1 MVGVIGHAGNAVV
14 DLADGVG
21 VGSRRLKGD
30 AAEAAGVPP
39 RDGDLRVLRGRRALA
54 ERHGKAHFSSV
65 IIAAIG
71 IRLSDLDRVV
81 HLNGCIG
88 GVIAVGIGEVRREV
102 LAPLF
107 DLGVENVGGGTVD
120 RGFPRCLVQPVGVL
134 LNPADCAYRQV
145 GDGEGLAVLEGHDVG
160 IAIVVVVVLCKVK
173 LLVSG
178 LFHVIGDAAACQRQ
192 RIRQRGLLAFQRE
205 VEGKYPIEVGR
216 LTARFG
222 GHGLA
227 DGQRAD
233 RLVLHDDRGL
243 PGKQGRDVRIPQIPL
258 VAVGRAVIIL
268 LHPEP
273 APAGIRHPG
282 LVVLILIQ
290 GLIAQNAGFL
300 IVLLVHRQAA
310 GDPRSRQ
317 VQRAAGA
324 GELGRHHIGQRAVDP
339 IGEGVL
345 SHAAHQRAC
354 IQRNGHAVISSS
366 GICQHAVLIDDDGGE
381 GGVDPAA
388 LRGSRFHQIVFA
400 FGQIVAGGGE
410 IRHAGGAGGRGVV
423 RLRAPF
429 KGIGQLLGF
438 FRAAA
443 DDDILTFIEGKL
455 RIGKRLA
462 IGIRFLDMEV
472 VSHVGDIDGGGEL
485 PLEVLAVH
493 LVGILRGGLIQR
505 FGLSII
511 VGDGIGGV
519 IQIGLIL
526 FLQPEV
532 IVPHIAGAVIQL
544 RHVGAVAA
552 RRENEI
558 VLGGVGLVVDHVQN
572 GGNVAVA
579 GGGGDVPAIKGVAGH
594 DAPAV
599 FGGRRMI
606 AHAVQTPHDDG
617 EHQAAGADVFA
628 AIWNRLSLRAPQH
641 DVGVG
646 VNGLLGLGVGARL
659 PLVVDIVE
667 QKQIA
672 VVVLQMEIDIP
683 HGLVAGAVA
692 VLPQKQMLNA
702 LLVQFV
708 QADGGVLAV
717 VEDEPAVRACLA
729 ASQNAVLIH
738 ALGGV
743 HLIAGLAARGG
754 LGGVE
759 GKVHAGEGVAVL
771 VDLHALGLRHMGQI
785 ELHGQIGVRAAPLQI
800 EQLHGMVGV
809 VGKGI
814 AVPGAAIAVILGH
827 LTL

>member
-1 MVGVIGHAGNAVV
+1 
-14 DLADGVG
+14 
-21 VGSRRLKGD
+21 
-30 AAEAAGVPP
+30 
-39 RDGDLRVLRGRRALA
+39 
-54 ERHGKAHFSSV
+54 
-65 IIAAIG
+65 
-71 IRLSDLDRVV
+71 
-81 HLNGCIG
+81 
-88 GVIAVGIGEVRREV
+88 
-102 LAPLF
+102 
-107 DLGVENVGGGTVD
+107 
-120 RGFPRCLVQPVGVL
+120 
-134 LNPADCAYRQV
+134 
-145 GDGEGLAVLEGHDVG
+145 
-160 IAIVVVVVLCKVK
+160 
-173 LLVSG
+173 
-178 LFHVIGDAAACQRQ
+178 
-192 RIRQRGLLAFQRE
+192 
-205 VEGKYPIEVGR
+205 
-216 LTARFG
+216 
-222 GHGLA
+222 
-227 DGQRAD
+227 
-233 RLVLHDDRGL
+233 
-243 PGKQGRDVRIPQIPL
+243 
-258 VAVGRAVIIL
+258 
-268 LHPEP
+268 
-273 APAGIRHPG
+273 
-282 LVVLILIQ
+282 
-290 GLIAQNAGFL
+290 
-300 IVLLVHRQAA
+300 
-310 GDPRSRQ
+310 
-317 VQRAAGA
+317 
-324 GELGRHHIGQRAVDP
+324 
-339 IGEGVL
+339 
-345 SHAAHQRAC
+345 
-354 IQRNGHAVISSS
+354 
-366 GICQHAVLIDDDGGE
+366 
-381 GGVDPAA
+381 
-388 LRGSRFHQIVFA
+388 
-400 FGQIVAGGGE
+400 
-410 IRHAGGAGGRGVV
+410 
-423 RLRAPF
+423 
-429 KGIGQLLGF
+429 
-438 FRAAA
+438 
-443 DDDILTFIEGKL
+443 
-455 RIGKRLA
+455 
-462 IGIRFLDMEV
+462 MEV

-572 GGNVAVA
+572 GGNVAAA
-579 GGGGDVPAIKGVAGH
+579 GGDDVPAIKGVAGH

-599 FGGRRMI
+599 FGGRRMH

-628 AIWNRLSLRAPQH
+628 AIWNLLSHRVPQH

-738 ALGGV
+738 ALGFI
-743 HLIAGLAARGG
+743 HHIAGLTALGE

-814 AVPGAAIAVILGH
+814 AAPCPLVRVILGH
-827 LTL
+827 LLLQCPGRLPIDGDLAVVEVDGGGGLIVDTAKI